1 MVAMGEFKDMLKA
14 RRKSERAKTDYD
26 TLGKA
31 IKDRGNRTFKAPYFS
46 DRKTGE
52 LMIDKKN
59 LSKRIRRLGKVYKG
73 RRNRLIGGV
82 AGKTLLLGA
91 AAYGAKTLVDD
102 YDSRTE
108 KYASYP
114 GRVAESFGRLVN
126 LARKSNE
133 VKASSQKAVRGIT
146 KELKKP
152 KPNKNKLG
160 HLNAKKVKEART
172 AKEKRQ
178 LELTAKLTGPAVVV
192 GSGLYLK
199 KKYDDSH
206 PARLTSYYR

>member
-1 MVAMGEFKDMLKA
+1 MGEFKDVLKA
-14 RRKSERAKTDYD
+14 RRESERAKKDYD

-31 IKDRGNRTFKAPYFS
+31 IKDRGNKTVKVPYFS

-52 LMIDKKN
+52 LMVDKKN
-59 LSKRIRRLGKVYKG
+59 LSKKIRRVGKVYKS

-82 AGKTLLLGA
+82 GGKALLLGA

-102 YDSRTE
+102 YDKRTE

-114 GRVAESFGRLVN
+114 SRVAESFGRLVN
-126 LARKSNE
+126 LTRKSNE
-133 VKASSQKAVRGIT
+133 VKASSQKAVRGISE
-146 KELKKP
+146 ELKKI

-178 LELTAKLTGPAVVV
+178 LELTAKLTGPAVVI
-192 GSGLYLK
+192 GSGVYLK
-199 KKYDDSH
+199 KKYDDAH
-206 PARLTSYYR
+206 PSRMTHFIR